1 MLAGL
6 ASVEE
11 GARIFVL
18 PRVQHVVAEKKTKST
33 GNQTMNRTT
42 ISIDPSKKNPENER
56 LKFLSFTIR
65 RRT

>member
-18 PRVQHVVAEKKTKST
+18 PRVQHVVAAKKTKST

-42 ISIDPSKKNPENER
+42 VSIDRSKKNPEDE
-56 LKFLSFTIR
+56 S
-65 RRT
+65 